1 MVGKYEWRYIYFYKD
16 MKGFYND
23 KKGNSFYF
31 DIITANGKKM
41 ADIYAVQH
49 ALECDNYFPGSLTF
63 VTKRRLGE
71 K

>member
-1 MVGKYEWRYIYFYKD
+1 MAGKYEWRYIYFYKD
-16 MKGFYND
+16 MKGFYNN
-23 KKGNSFYF
+23 GSESFYF

-41 ADIYAVQH
+41 ADIYAVQY
-49 ALECDNYFPGSLTF
+49 ALDCKNYFPGSLTY

>member
-1 MVGKYEWRYIYFYKD
+1 MVGKYEWRYVYFYKD
-16 MKGFYND
+16 MKGD
-23 KKGNSFYF
+23 SFYF

-41 ADIYAVQH
+41 ADIYAVQY
-49 ALECDNYFPGSLTF
+49 AFDCDNYVKDSLTY

>member
-16 MKGFYND
+16 MKGFYKNGSD
-23 KKGNSFYF
+23 SFYF

-41 ADIYAVQH
+41 ADIYAVKH
-49 ALECDNYFPGSLTF
+49 ALECNNYFPGSLTF